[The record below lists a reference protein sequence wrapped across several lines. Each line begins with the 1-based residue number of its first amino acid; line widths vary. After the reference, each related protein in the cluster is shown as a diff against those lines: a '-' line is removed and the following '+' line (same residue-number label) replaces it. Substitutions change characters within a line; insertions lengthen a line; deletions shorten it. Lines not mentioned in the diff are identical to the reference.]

1 VTDPRAQSPDPAPN
15 PPEPSEIGFREI
27 GRALE
32 ELNLGKDKPVLVHSS
47 LKSIGTVQGGAE
59 TVVGAL
65 LNYFDSVMMPTFTYR
80 TLVIPESG
88 PPDNAVEYGIHHQR
102 NKMAEFFYPEM
113 PASPLMGRIP
123 ETLRQH
129 PDAFRS
135 GHPVLS
141 FAGVNLRSAL
151 ERQSLSEPFAPIA
164 DLTDQTGYVL
174 LIGVDHTANTSIHL
188 GERLAGRKTFTRW
201 ALLPEMVVECKN
213 FPYCSDGFNVI
224 QVLVE
229 PFIRK
234 VNIGK
239 ALLQAIPLYELIET
253 TRQLITTDP
262 LALLCTK
269 EHCPSCTQIRS
280 EVQS

>member
-1 VTDPRAQSPDPAPN
+1 MSDNPAAG
-15 PPEPSEIGFREI
+15 PESIPGQPSIGFREI

-32 ELNLGKDKPVLVHSS
+32 ELDLGKDKPVLVHSS
-47 LKSIGTVQGGAE
+47 LKSIGNVQGGAE

-65 LNYFDSVMMPTFTYR
+65 LKYFNAVMMPTFTYR

-88 PPDNAVEYGIHHQR
+88 PADNALVYGTHSDR
-102 NKMAEFFYPEM
+102 NKMAEFYFPDM
-113 PASPLMGRIP
+113 PASRLMGRIA

-141 FAGVNLRSAL
+141 FCGINLRREL
-151 ERQSLSEPFAPIA
+151 ELQSLTEPFAPIA
-164 DLTDQTGYVL
+164 SLTDQAGYVL

-188 GERLAGRKTFTRW
+188 GERLAGRKTYTRW
-201 ALLPEMVVECKN
+201 ALLPEMVVKCEN
-213 FPYCSDGFNVI
+213 FPYCSDGFNSI
-224 QVLVE
+224 HVLVD

-234 VNIGK
+234 VTLGN
-239 ALLQAIPLYELIET
+239 ALLQAIPMYELVET
-253 TRQLITTDP
+253 TRQLVSADP
-262 LALLCTK
+262 LALLCEK